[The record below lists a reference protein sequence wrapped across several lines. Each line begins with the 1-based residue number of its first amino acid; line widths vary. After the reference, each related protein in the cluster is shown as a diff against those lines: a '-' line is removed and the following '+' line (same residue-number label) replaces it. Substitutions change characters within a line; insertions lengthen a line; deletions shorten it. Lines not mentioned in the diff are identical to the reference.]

1 MPTTDKLQRRHSVSS
16 LQGREREK
24 NDEERREV
32 AQLEE
37 RIDRLFYDFG
47 SDSESTREHFYYCR
61 VPEKSV
67 IKFPRKPRFF
77 AFVVSNW
84 IPPIMDQRHRS

>member
-1 MPTTDKLQRRHSVSS
+1 MNKSYLISYSCLKLSIFNNLQRRHSASS
-16 LQGREREK
+16 LQGSEREK

-47 SDSESTREHFYYCR
+47 SDSESTRQHIFFR
-61 VPEKSV
+61 IVP
-67 IKFPRKPRFF
+67 
-77 AFVVSNW
+77 
-84 IPPIMDQRHRS
+84 DQISKKD

>member
-1 MPTTDKLQRRHSVSS
+1 

-24 NDEERREV
+24 NDKERNEV

-47 SDSESTREHFYYCR
+47 SESESTRQNFFLIVLDQICK
-61 VPEKSV
+61 KS
-67 IKFPRKPRFF
+67 
-77 AFVVSNW
+77 
-84 IPPIMDQRHRS
+84 